1 MKKLVLLPLMALCCL
16 FSSCSNDDDQ
26 PSNRFLGTWN
36 SNIIMFGFFDNDA
49 NWDYE
54 FVGTNYIED
63 FTLEFKNDGT
73 YEVSGNFPED
83 FSLRMLFGELE
94 GEIYDV
100 KIDIPFYNQS
110 GKYELIDDNSVV
122 LESANESRILSL
134 NSMRFDEIQN
144 SFQFIEGYI
153 DRFMGL
159 VEATGDLERE
169 LFIYDF
175 RMNLTRQ

>member
-1 MKKLVLLPLMALCCL
+1 MKKLVLLPLIALCCL

-83 FSLRMLFGELE
+83 FSLNMLFGELE

-110 GKYELIDDNSVV
+110 GVYELVDEHIVV
-122 LESANESRILSL
+122 LENGNETRMLRIS
-134 NSMRFDEIQN
+134 NENQN
-144 SFQFIEGYI
+144 GFTVMEVYNGK
-153 DRFMGL
+153 DMGL
-159 VEATGDLERE
+159 VEASGDIDRE

-175 RMNLTRQ
+175 IMNLTRE

>member
-1 MKKLVLLPLMALCCL
+1 MKKLVLLPLIALCCL

-36 SNIIMFGFFDNDA
+36 SNIWIIGYFDYDQ
-49 NWDYE
+49 NWQYE
-54 FVGTNYIED
+54 FFGIGYQED

-83 FSLRMLFGELE
+83 FSLNMLFGELE

-110 GKYELIDDNSVV
+110 GVYELVDEHIVV
-122 LESANESRILSL
+122 LENGNETRMLRIS
-134 NSMRFDEIQN
+134 NENQN
-144 SFQFIEGYI
+144 GFTVMEVYNGK
-153 DRFMGL
+153 DMGL
-159 VEATGDLERE
+159 VEASGDIDRE

-175 RMNLTRQ
+175 IMNLTRE